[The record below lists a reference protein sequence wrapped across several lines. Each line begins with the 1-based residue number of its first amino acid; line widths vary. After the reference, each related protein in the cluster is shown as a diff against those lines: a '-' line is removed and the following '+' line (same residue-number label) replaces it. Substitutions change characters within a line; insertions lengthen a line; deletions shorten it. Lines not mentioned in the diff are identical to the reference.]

1 MPKLVDEAELHK
13 SFADVSLSEDDN
25 GGDGPPRKRLKLE
38 YAPSGPQ
45 EPGSKEFM
53 PLIDLATP
61 SDDEVTL
68 AGDDRMLSEAI
79 QREKYVQKTKG
90 LHERSDEFVMISL
103 RDFRIYRPAAL
114 PGSKTKTNRQ
124 LELEPLHHLK
134 TGTGCD
140 HLLFDGVIS
149 VGEVQHYIEGVP
161 FETVAVEGYGDT
173 SMHSVGQHISIQSRA
188 AAAKDIWYFLETPS
202 PEYLSYHRPFLWVAH
217 FAKHVIDYIAKH
229 EKLSDFGR
237 TDFRQAV
244 ISYTEYLIKES
255 WAVFRGSLNDPLWA
269 DISFTSTES
278 DSKTE
283 IRGSEKTLLTPY
295 VFESFRHISPLT
307 RFFEVHKPDK
317 HVEIA
322 WNSRKDALGFID
334 AQHAQDLALDE
345 IITKGDIKKNDYIVV
360 RPDEETIWK
369 DGSQVWYAFVQNV
382 REDRHGK
389 LYEVIWLYSPFA
401 TTLAGGQAKPNELDW
416 TEEFVKISPEAVC
429 SRRSIRFFQD
439 IDSIPPPHSR
449 NGIGN
454 CWFIT
459 TRICPSGELEKLYP
473 PFPTSLNEGLDTL
486 TGSPRSK
493 MIGLDAFDGGGN
505 FGRGLEEGG
514 AVEFLYAI
522 DWERNAVLTYKAN
535 QSNRHPCWVHW
546 GSVNDY
552 LQMVLRG
559 YKGYHFAMIGD
570 IDFIAA
576 GSPCQGF
583 SFLQR
588 DKTSESSLRNIS
600 MVASVAAYVDL
611 YRPKYALLENV
622 VAMANKG
629 KDKLGIFPQL
639 LCTLVGLGYQVSQ
652 HFLDAS
658 SFGDSQ
664 KRSRLFISITAPGL
678 VPMPPPTLTHSHS
691 PGTSARALG
700 RNLANDLKFG
710 ERRFGPTP
718 FKYVSVEES
727 MGDLPD
733 VGDSH
738 IQTCIPYPDHRTV
751 ATEAAWVRQFI
762 KHIPIHPSGKSAMDS
777 ILTGTMP
784 SSEPNQ
790 EAYRGPGF
798 PGMDFTNTITTA
810 PAGACA
816 INGRVLHWQQH
827 RVLTI
832 REARRAQGF
841 DEHDVITGSSSKQWK
856 IIGNSVSRSVALG
869 LGMALQEAWL
879 ANPPDPRPL
888 QGQLPSPDG
897 ESLSE
902 QDPVIQVSR
911 ESYPDVIAQ
920 LPSPVKTPT
929 ENQRRNSTRTISNS
943 PAKASAT
950 ALRMTEAQIPRLH
963 PRQRH
968 RVVIDLTGD
977 D

>member
-1 MPKLVDEAELHK
+1 M
-13 SFADVSLSEDDN
+13 DD
-25 GGDGPPRKRLKLE
+25 
-38 YAPSGPQ
+38 
-45 EPGSKEFM
+45 
-53 PLIDLATP
+53 
-61 SDDEVTL
+61 SD
-68 AGDDRMLSEAI
+68 S
-79 QREKYVQKTKG
+79 
-90 LHERSDEFVMISL
+90 
-103 RDFRIYRPAAL
+103 
-114 PGSKTKTNRQ
+114 
-124 LELEPLHHLK
+124 LEPVVVHEFLPHSGEILVPR
-134 TGTGCD
+134 
-140 HLLFDGVIS
+140 LLR
-149 VGEVQHYIEGVP
+149 
-161 FETVAVEGYGDT
+161 
-173 SMHSVGQHISIQSRA
+173 RA
-188 AAAKDIWYFLETPS
+188 I
-202 PEYLSYHRPFLWVAH
+202 H
-217 FAKHVIDYIAKH
+217 F
-229 EKLSDFGR
+229 
-237 TDFRQAV
+237 TD
-244 ISYTEYLIKES
+244 S
-255 WAVFRGSLNDPLWA
+255 
-269 DISFTSTES
+269 
-278 DSKTE
+278 
-283 IRGSEKTLLTPY
+283 
-295 VFESFRHISPLT
+295 
-307 RFFEVHKPDK
+307 
-317 HVEIA
+317 
-322 WNSRKDALGFID
+322 
-334 AQHAQDLALDE
+334 
-345 IITKGDIKKNDYIVV
+345 
-360 RPDEETIWK
+360 
-369 DGSQVWYAFVQNV
+369 
-382 REDRHGK
+382 
-389 LYEVIWLYSPFA
+389 
-401 TTLAGGQAKPNELDW
+401 QAKPNELDW

-439 IDSIPPPHSR
+439 IDSIPPPYSR

-473 PFPTSLNEGLDTL
+473 SFPTSLNEGLDTL

-559 YKGYHFAMIGD
+559 YKGYHFAKIGD

-784 SSEPNQ
+784 SPLANKFLKTNNRLRTKPGSISWSRIPGHGLYQYDHYGSCGCLCYQRESTSLAAAPC
-790 EAYRGPGF
+790 AYHSGG
-798 PGMDFTNTITTA
+798 
-810 PAGACA
+810 
-816 INGRVLHWQQH
+816 
-827 RVLTI
+827 
-832 REARRAQGF
+832 AQG
-841 DEHDVITGSSSKQWK
+841 
-856 IIGNSVSRSVALG
+856 
-869 LGMALQEAWL
+869 
-879 ANPPDPRPL
+879 
-888 QGQLPSPDG
+888 
-897 ESLSE
+897 
-902 QDPVIQVSR
+902 
-911 ESYPDVIAQ
+911 
-920 LPSPVKTPT
+920 
-929 ENQRRNSTRTISNS
+929 TRI
-943 PAKASAT
+943 
-950 ALRMTEAQIPRLH
+950 R
-963 PRQRH
+963 
-968 RVVIDLTGD
+968 
-977 D
+977 